1 VNTGRIAE
9 RISEAEKTA
18 EIHDVIADGGFYGMC
33 TFDQSLLEL
42 VKQEKVTVDA
52 ALSAASNPH
61 DFTLQL
67 QQARI
72 PMPS

>member
-1 VNTGRIAE
+1 MG
-9 RISEAEKTA
+9 
-18 EIHDVIADGGFYGMC
+18 

-42 VKQEKVTVDA
+42 VKNDQVTVESAMA
-52 ALSAASNPH
+52 ASSNPH

-72 PMPS
+72 AVPA

>member
-1 VNTGRIAE
+1 
-9 RISEAEKTA
+9 
-18 EIHDVIADGGFYGMC
+18 MC

-42 VKQEKVTVDA
+42 VKSQKVTVESALA
-52 ALSAASNPH
+52 ASSNPH

-72 PMPS
+72 PLPN